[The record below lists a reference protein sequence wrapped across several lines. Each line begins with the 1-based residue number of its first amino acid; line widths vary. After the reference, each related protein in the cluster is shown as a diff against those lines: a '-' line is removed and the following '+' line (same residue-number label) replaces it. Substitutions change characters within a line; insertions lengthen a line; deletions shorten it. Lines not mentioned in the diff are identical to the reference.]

1 MITWYWGTCKW
12 WNPVSS
18 QEFLYLCILCA
29 GGISIGGC
37 ISWHSLKTTCIADV
51 LYGTI
56 PILCLTSSINAE
68 IYAYFDF
75 FKFLIMQDSQMHEC
89 NAYQVTC

>member
-12 WNPVSS
+12 WNP

-29 GGISIGGC
+29 GGISIGCC

-51 LYGTI
+51 LYGKI
-56 PILCLTSSINAE
+56 LILCLTSSINAD
-68 IYAYFDF
+68 ILKLFFLVFNYAW
-75 FKFLIMQDSQMHEC
+75 
-89 NAYQVTC
+89 V

>member
-12 WNPVSS
+12 RSPVSS
-18 QEFLYLCILCA
+18 QEFLYVPMHFFA
-29 GGISIGGC
+29 GGISIGCC

-56 PILCLTSSINAE
+56 LILCLTSSINAE
-68 IYAYFDF
+68 IYA
-75 FKFLIMQDSQMHEC
+75 
-89 NAYQVTC
+89 